1 VDILAAQTNRLTAAQ
16 TSPTKEQHKQPI
28 PRRTTCLQQRAR
40 VLIADPV
47 DSFVDDRNAMTGPH
61 PQPPGPV
68 LAARLRRKI
77 STVRQ
82 LVELTEHMRRGITT
96 IDSEG
101 QKPSR
106 PSKNA
111 VDPPR
116 PAHRRAGRGP
126 GRRRRVPKHNT
137 NDGNR
142 STADR
147 QSCPVAA
154 HQDKYRTTAPA

>member
-1 VDILAAQTNRLTAAQ
+1 
-16 TSPTKEQHKQPI
+16 
-28 PRRTTCLQQRAR
+28 
-40 VLIADPV
+40 
-47 DSFVDDRNAMTGPH
+47 
-61 PQPPGPV
+61 
-68 LAARLRRKI
+68 
-77 STVRQ
+77 
-82 LVELTEHMRRGITT
+82 MRRGITT